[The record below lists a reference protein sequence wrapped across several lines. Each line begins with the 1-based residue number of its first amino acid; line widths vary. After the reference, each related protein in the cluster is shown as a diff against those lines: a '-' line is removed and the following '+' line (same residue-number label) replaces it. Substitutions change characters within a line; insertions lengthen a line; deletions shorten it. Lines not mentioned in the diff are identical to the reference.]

1 MSSKIAM
8 AQILVEGG
16 QQKSNL
22 ARAVN
27 RIREAADLGCTFIV
41 LPECMDLGWTHPSAH
56 EHAQPIP
63 GAHCQTLSDAASENE
78 IHVVAGLIERD
89 GERLFNSAILIAPN
103 GELLSLHRKINE
115 LSIAHDVYSIGDR
128 LTVADTEF
136 GKVAINICA
145 DNFGNS
151 QAISHVQARMGARL
165 ILSPSAWAVDADHD
179 DEKEPY
185 GKLWLDSYTE
195 LARLYDLI
203 IVGVSNVGW
212 LDAGPWS
219 GRKVIGCSLA
229 VGPGGEVLARGPYG
243 DDADALIVVEAET
256 VKPDA
261 KGTDIAPMLKSKGY
275 VGP

>member
-1 MSSKIAM
+1 
-8 AQILVEGG
+8 
-16 QQKSNL
+16 
-22 ARAVN
+22 
-27 RIREAADLGCTFIV
+27 
-41 LPECMDLGWTHPSAH
+41 
-56 EHAQPIP
+56 
-63 GAHCQTLSDAASENE
+63 
-78 IHVVAGLIERD
+78 
-89 GERLFNSAILIAPN
+89 
-103 GELLSLHRKINE
+103 
-115 LSIAHDVYSIGDR
+115 
-128 LTVADTEF
+128 VADTEL

-145 DNFGNS
+145 DNFGDS

-195 LARLYDLI
+195 LARLYDLT